1 MEAESDSTLKKNDL
15 PPSAN
20 TAYFQFLF
28 LWEAPFLTNKLHFR
42 KQDIMSIST
51 DYGEPSPTGYI
62 TPPVSIIAQGKEE
75 RWSGHTH
82 RKIFKKQ
89 KYQEV

>member
-42 KQDIMSIST
+42 KKTVAGHNEHINRLW
-51 DYGEPSPTGYI
+51 G
-62 TPPVSIIAQGKEE
+62 AQPHWIHHTSCIYYSSGKGGALE
-75 RWSGHTH
+75 WAHS
-82 RKIFKKQ
+82 
-89 KYQEV
+89 